1 MKAVKRIDEITL
13 QDMRYY
19 NEVGVVESEDDTSC
33 VPIFIRKTLAQFCH
47 PLIAAPIS
55 DNEGQ
60 KIILIQSDSTEEE
73 DIKLLE
79 AKLHE
84 RFVTIGY
91 RKEIEQ
97 V

>member
-33 VPIFIRKTLAQFCH
+33 VPKIFEKKT
-47 PLIAAPIS
+47 IAEFRDRHGVAPI
-55 DNEGQ
+55 NEGQ

>member
-19 NEVGVVESEDDTSC
+19 NEVGVVESEDDTIC
-33 VPIFIRKTLAQFCH
+33 DQIFIRKTLAQFCH
-47 PLIAAPIS
+47 PLIAAPN
-55 DNEGQ
+55 NEGQ
-60 KIILIQSDSTEEE
+60 KIILIQSDSTEKE
-73 DIKLLE
+73 DIKLLK